1 MSPLMAAGT
10 PISIPLFGAFPGAF
24 NEPASNTPNEAEAS
38 QLDQLKRQFL
48 AALNHE
54 IRTPLS
60 GILGMTNL
68 LEQSNLTTEQKEY
81 VHLTKACA
89 EELNQVLSSALEYTS
104 MTTGEAHIDHSDFL
118 LHEAIEALAAYWL
131 VRARQK
137 GVQLL
142 LHLEGD
148 VPETAK
154 GDELRFRKLLSHL
167 LSNAVKFTEKGQID
181 LRVGWQADPE
191 DPSQFLLEVEIQDSG
206 IGIAPEQM
214 QRIFAC
220 FEQLESGLGRRYPG
234 LGLGLSLARGLT
246 SQLGGELLVDSIAGH
261 GSTFSFSIPM
271 GYSLLEPSYSSP
283 EPKRVLVVDDN
294 EAARKVAA
302 AYLKRGGYAVTLA
315 CSGPEALDLAAE
327 FRFDLI
333 LMDLQMPGMDGIDTT
348 TQMRDVQGYERTPVV
363 ALTAN
368 DGDEYRLLCLSHGM
382 QGYLPK
388 PVESD
393 TLLATIRRLL

>member
-1 MSPLMAAGT
+1 MAAGT
-10 PISIPLFGAFPGAF
+10 PISIPSFGPFLGPPSDL
-24 NEPASNTPNEAEAS
+24 NSTNTTEDQSA
-38 QLDQLKRQFL
+38 QLDRIKRQFL

-68 LEQSNLTTEQKEY
+68 LEQSNLTVEQKEY

-104 MTTGEAHIDHSDFL
+104 MTAGEIHVDHSDFL

-131 VRARQK
+131 VKARQK

-142 LHLEGD
+142 LHVDAE

-167 LSNAVKFTEKGQID
+167 LSNAVKFTEHGQID
-181 LRVGWQADPE
+181 LRVGCQADPE
-191 DPSQFLLEVEIQDSG
+191 DPAQFVLEVSVIDTG

-214 QRIFAC
+214 QRIFDC

-234 LGLGLSLARGLT
+234 LGLGLSLARGLC
-246 SQLGGELLVDSIAGH
+246 SQLGGELIVDSHSGQ
-261 GSTFSFSIPM
+261 GSTFAFSIPM
-271 GYSLLEPSYSSP
+271 GYSLLEPTYLSP

-302 AYLKRGGYAVTLA
+302 AYLKRGGYSVTLA
-315 CSGPEALDLAAE
+315 CSGEEALDLASE
-327 FRFDLI
+327 FRFDLV

-348 TQMRDVQGYERTPVV
+348 TQLRGVQGYERTPVV

-368 DGDEYRLLCLSHGM
+368 AGDEYRLLCLSQGM

-393 TLLATIRRLL
+393 TLLSTIRRLL